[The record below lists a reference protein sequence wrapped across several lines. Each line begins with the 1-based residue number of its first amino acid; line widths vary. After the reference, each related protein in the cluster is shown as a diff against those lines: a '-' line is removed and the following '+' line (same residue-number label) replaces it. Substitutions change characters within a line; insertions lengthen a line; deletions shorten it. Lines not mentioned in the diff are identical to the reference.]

1 LIKGTNVLL
10 RPIRSE
16 DWPIFENWGA
26 SKDALWGSY
35 QRFQLDHLPILYEAF
50 QSSALLSRQG
60 GMLLIE
66 PVGED
71 RVVGFVRYAMLS
83 IPDDDHPT
91 PEIGFGVPELEA
103 RGKGYGKEGVALL
116 VDYLFS
122 GYPTERISAFTDM
135 ENIPS
140 QRLMESIGF
149 QREGVIRK
157 GYFREGAWHDM
168 AMYGILRSEF
178 IGI

>member
-1 LIKGTNVLL
+1 MC
-10 RPIRSE
+10 IRDS
-16 DWPIFENWGA
+16 
-26 SKDALWGSY
+26 
-35 QRFQLDHLPILYEAF
+35 
-50 QSSALLSRQG
+50 
-60 GMLLIE
+60 
-66 PVGED
+66 
-71 RVVGFVRYAMLS
+71 S